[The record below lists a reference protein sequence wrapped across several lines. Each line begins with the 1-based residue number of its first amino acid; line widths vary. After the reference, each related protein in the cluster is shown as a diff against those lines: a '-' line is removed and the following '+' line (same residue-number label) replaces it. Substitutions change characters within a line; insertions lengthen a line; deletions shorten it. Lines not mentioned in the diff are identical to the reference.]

1 MKQKRIISNVIDIRP
16 YISTPAESDNS
27 AIFGFLRIL
36 ERVITSASAIVMAVC
51 ITLCTLLFFT
61 ML

>member
-1 MKQKRIISNVIDIRP
+1 MKQTKIASNVIDIRP
-16 YISTPAESDNS
+16 YVSMPVEPEFS
-27 AIFGFLRIL
+27 AASGFFRIL
-36 ERVITSASAIVMAVC
+36 ERVINSASAIIMAVC